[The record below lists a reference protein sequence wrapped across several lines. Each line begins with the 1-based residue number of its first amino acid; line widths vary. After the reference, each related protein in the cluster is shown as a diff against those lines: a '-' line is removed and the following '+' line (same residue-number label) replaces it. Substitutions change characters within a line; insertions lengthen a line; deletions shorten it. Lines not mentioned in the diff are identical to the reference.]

1 MFTRTP
7 RLPQT
12 IESILIL
19 FTYFEGPRSD
29 SSLESK
35 DDDDESDVEPSEE
48 YSLELLS
55 LLLSLPPQNLLACSI
70 EHPNTNC

>member
-1 MFTRTP
+1 MFMHTP
-7 RLPQT
+7 RPPRT

-19 FTYFEGPRSD
+19 FTHFEGPRSD

-35 DDDDESDVEPSEE
+35 DDDESDVEPSEE

-55 LLLSLPPQNLLACSI
+55 LLLSLPPQNLLAC
-70 EHPNTNC
+70 